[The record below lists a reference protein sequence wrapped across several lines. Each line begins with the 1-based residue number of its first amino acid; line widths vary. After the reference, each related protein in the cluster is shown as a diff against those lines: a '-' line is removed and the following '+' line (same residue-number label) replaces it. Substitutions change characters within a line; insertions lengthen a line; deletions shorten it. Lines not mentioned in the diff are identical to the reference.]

1 MPKNHNPN
9 EEFIQIV
16 TNSLND
22 VNIKGDQLI
31 DQVEDPPTFVLD
43 LPMYYIT
50 IPVFQIDLKF
60 LDPFWSDQGDD
71 HAL

>member
-1 MPKNHNPN
+1 M
-9 EEFIQIV
+9 
-16 TNSLND
+16 
-22 VNIKGDQLI
+22 NIKGDQLI

-50 IPVFQIDLKF
+50 IPVFQIDPKF